1 MGTRGATIGSLMPWW
16 VVLVQGIAALV
27 IGLLLVV
34 YPAAATVTLVYF
46 VGWWWLI
53 SGIFEVGSIFVDRIA
68 WGWRAF
74 SGILSILV
82 GGYIIAAPLA
92 GTVVVV
98 GMTTLLLGISGMII
112 GVLDIVKAFQGAGW
126 GKGVIGI
133 LSLIL
138 GAVIAFNWTEYMFAL
153 PWVWGVFAIVGGVA
167 SIVMSFSLRKI
178 EHPMA

>member
-1 MGTRGATIGSLMPWW
+1 MGRGGSTIGRLIPWW
-16 VVLVQGIAALV
+16 VVLIQGTAALV
-27 IGLLLVV
+27 IGVLLVV
-34 YPAAATVTLVYF
+34 SPAAATLTLVYF
-46 VGWWWLI
+46 IGWWWLI
-53 SGIFEVGSIFVDRIA
+53 SGIFELGSIVADRTA
-68 WGWRAF
+68 WGWRVF

-82 GGYIIAAPLA
+82 GGYIVAAPLI

-98 GMTTLLLGISGMII
+98 GMTTVLLGISGMVI
-112 GVLDIVKAFQGAGW
+112 GALDVVKAFQGAGW

-133 LSLIL
+133 LSFVL

-153 PWVWGVFAIVGGVA
+153 PWVWGVFAIAGGIA